1 MDQLYESYYS
11 SLTFNMIIAS
21 VLLIMVI
28 LGIVFCKKIWRS
40 SCKPVEKQLYV
51 FVLLIFVGMLSF
63 FSYKIILHVKD
74 YSTVKQGKYE
84 IMTGKVVDYQKVR
97 GDETTGKNEYTYPVF
112 EEINTGDLYVFNV
125 GSTEINQIYTIYY
138 LKNCKV
144 CVIAECSAG
153 DECVR

>member
-63 FSYKIILHVKD
+63 FSYKIILYVTKVHIYKEKNF
-74 YSTVKQGKYE
+74 KQKC
-84 IMTGKVVDYQKVR
+84 
-97 GDETTGKNEYTYPVF
+97 
-112 EEINTGDLYVFNV
+112 
-125 GSTEINQIYTIYY
+125 TEHSFSFY
-138 LKNCKV
+138 
-144 CVIAECSAG
+144 
-153 DECVR
+153 